1 MKMVRSRSRK
11 DVPDVQVPKRQATQ
25 WEIQSNA
32 VLVELE
38 RKKGQHYEK
47 WGVDR
52 LITLVDIEFRAKFWV
67 QMGRVWD
74 AVDLGD
80 IDRLHKAVNG
90 MCKGFDALETW
101 AEENEI
107 EPNPPIQFLEWKSVR
122 GVPMVVVR
130 TEADAVELQT
140 HRKDINN
147 GNIWTLEELEV
158 FLQEPQVQEIIKL
171 KALVPTARVTK
182 FTPKE
187 GFGQGSGFDDME
199 EDLDAIFSGEP
210 YEAKY
215 KPIGTK

>member
-1 MKMVRSRSRK
+1 MVRSRSRR

-74 AVDLGD
+74 ALDLGD

-101 AEENEI
+101 AAENEI
-107 EPNPPIQFLEWKSVR
+107 EPNPPIQFLEWKSINGVVLVGER
-122 GVPMVVVR
+122 GGWC
-130 TEADAVELQT
+130 
-140 HRKDINN
+140 I
-147 GNIWTLEELEV
+147 IEV
-158 FLQEPQVQEIIKL
+158 H
-171 KALVPTARVTK
+171 
-182 FTPKE
+182 
-187 GFGQGSGFDDME
+187 DND
-199 EDLDAIFSGEP
+199 FSLSNS
-210 YEAKY
+210 
-215 KPIGTK
+215 

>member
-1 MKMVRSRSRK
+1 MVRSRSRK
-11 DVPDVQVPKRQATQ
+11 DVPEVIKPARQATQ

-52 LITLVDIEFRAKFWV
+52 LITLVDIEFRNKFWT

-74 AVDLGD
+74 ALDRSD
-80 IDRLHKAVNG
+80 IDKLHKAVNG
-90 MCKGFDALETW
+90 MVKGFEALETW
-101 AEENEI
+101 AVENEI
-107 EPNPPIQFLEWKSVR
+107 EPNPPIQFLEWKSIK

-130 TEADAVELQT
+130 TEVEAVELQK

-147 GNIWTLEELEV
+147 GNIWTLQEIEV
-158 FLQEPQVQEIIKL
+158 FLQEPEVQTIIRA
-171 KALVPTARVTK
+171 KALVPTARITK

-187 GFGQGSGFDDME
+187 GFGKGSGFDDME
-199 EDLDAIFSGEP
+199 EDLDVIFSGEP
-210 YEAKY
+210 YEPKY
-215 KPIGTK
+215 RPI

>member
-1 MKMVRSRSRK
+1 MVRSRSRK
-11 DVPDVQVPKRQATQ
+11 DVPEVIKPARQATQ

-52 LITLVDIEFRAKFWV
+52 LITLVDIEFRTKFWV

-74 AVDLGD
+74 ALDLGD
-80 IDRLHKAVNG
+80 LDRLHKAVNG
-90 MCKGFDALETW
+90 MCKGFDAFETW
-101 AEENEI
+101 AAENEI
-107 EPNPPIQFLEWKSVR
+107 EPNPPIQCLEWKSVK
-122 GVPMVVVR
+122 GIVMVVVR
-130 TEADAVELQT
+130 TEVEAVELQK

-147 GNIWTLEELEV
+147 GNIWTLEEIEV
-158 FLQEPQVQEIIKL
+158 FLQEPEVQEIIRL
-171 KALVPTARVTK
+171 KALVPTARITK

-210 YEAKY
+210 YVPKY
-215 KPIGTK
+215 KPI

>member
-1 MKMVRSRSRK
+1 MVRSRSRK

-47 WGVDR
+47 WGVGR
-52 LITLVDIEFRAKFWV
+52 LITLVDIEFRTKVWL

-74 AVDLGD
+74 ALDMGDLD
-80 IDRLHKAVNG
+80 KLHKAVNG
-90 MCKGFDALETW
+90 MCKGFDAIEKW

-107 EPNPPIQFLEWKSVR
+107 EPNPAIQFLEWKSVK
-122 GVPMVVVR
+122 GVVMVVVR
-130 TEADAVELQT
+130 TENEAVELQT
-140 HRKDINN
+140 RRKDINN
-147 GNIWTLEELEV
+147 GNIWTLEEIEV

-171 KALVPTARVTK
+171 KALFPTARITK

-199 EDLDAIFSGEP
+199 EDLDMIFSGEP

-215 KPIGTK
+215 KPVGTK

>member
-1 MKMVRSRSRK
+1 MVRSRSRK
-11 DVPDVQVPKRQATQ
+11 DVPEVQVPKRHATQ

-38 RKKGQHYEK
+38 RKKNQHYDK

-67 QMGRVWD
+67 QMSRVWD

-101 AEENEI
+101 AAENEI
-107 EPNPPIQFLEWKSVR
+107 EPNPAIQFLEWKSAK
-122 GVPMVVVR
+122 GVPMVIVR
-130 TEADAVELQT
+130 TENEAVDLQRQ
-140 HRKDINN
+140 RKDINN
-147 GNIWTLEELEV
+147 ANIWTLEEIEV

-171 KALVPTARVTK
+171 KALVPTARITK

-187 GFGQGSGFDDME
+187 GFGKGSGFDDME
-199 EDLDAIFSGEP
+199 DDLDLIFSGEP
-210 YEAKY
+210 YEPKY
-215 KPIGTK
+215 KPV

>member
-1 MKMVRSRSRK
+1 MVRSRSRR
-11 DVPDVQVPKRQATQ
+11 DVPEVIKPARQATQ

-52 LITLVDIEFRAKFWV
+52 LITLVDTEFRTKFWV

-74 AVDLGD
+74 ALDMGD

-90 MCKGFDALETW
+90 MCKGFDALEKW

-107 EPNPPIQFLEWKSVR
+107 AANPSIQFLEWKSVK
-122 GVPMVVVR
+122 GVPMVVVK
-130 TEADAVELQT
+130 TENDAVDLQRQ
-140 HRKDINN
+140 RKDINN
-147 GNIWTLEELEV
+147 GNIWTLEEIEV

-171 KALVPTARVTK
+171 KALVPTATL
-182 FTPKE
+182 F
-187 GFGQGSGFDDME
+187 
-199 EDLDAIFSGEP
+199 
-210 YEAKY
+210 EAVVFASRA
-215 KPIGTK
+215 

>member
-1 MKMVRSRSRK
+1 MVRSRSRK

-74 AVDLGD
+74 ALELGD
-80 IDRLHKAVNG
+80 IEKLHKAVNG

-101 AEENEI
+101 ALENEI
-107 EPNPPIQFLEWKSVR
+107 EPNPPIQFLEWKSIK
-122 GVPMVVVR
+122 GVVMVVVR
-130 TEADAVELQT
+130 TEIEAVELQK

-147 GNIWTLEELEV
+147 GNIWTLQEIEV
-158 FLQEPQVQEIIKL
+158 FLQEPEVQEIIRL
-171 KALVPTARVTK
+171 KALVPTARITK

-210 YEAKY
+210 YEPKY
-215 KPIGTK
+215 KPVGTK

>member
-1 MKMVRSRSRK
+1 MVRSRSRK

-38 RKKGQHYEK
+38 CKKGQHYEK

-74 AVDLGD
+74 ALDLGE

-101 AEENEI
+101 ALENEI
-107 EPNPPIQFLEWKSVR
+107 EPNPAIQFLEWKSVR

-147 GNIWTLEELEV
+147 GNIWTLEEIEV

-171 KALVPTARVTK
+171 KALVPTARMTK

-187 GFGQGSGFDDME
+187 GFGNGSGFDDME
-199 EDLDAIFSGEP
+199 DDLHAFEGGSDYVP
-210 YEAKY
+210 KY
-215 KPIGTK
+215 KPLDRK

>member
-1 MKMVRSRSRK
+1 MVRSRSRK

-38 RKKGQHYEK
+38 RRKGQHYEK

-74 AVDLGD
+74 ALELGD
-80 IDRLHKAVNG
+80 IEKLHKAVNG

-101 AEENEI
+101 ALENEI
-107 EPNPPIQFLEWKSVR
+107 EPNPPIQFLEWKSIK
-122 GVPMVVVR
+122 GVVMVVVR
-130 TEADAVELQT
+130 TEIEAVELQK

-147 GNIWTLEELEV
+147 GNIWTLQEIEV
-158 FLQEPQVQEIIKL
+158 FLQEPEVQEIIRL
-171 KALVPTARVTK
+171 KALVPTARITK

-210 YEAKY
+210 YEPKY
-215 KPIGTK
+215 KPVGTK

>member
-1 MKMVRSRSRK
+1 MVRSRSRR

-52 LITLVDIEFRAKFWV
+52 LITLVDTEFRAKFWV

-80 IDRLHKAVNG
+80 LDKLHKAVNG
-90 MCKGFDALETW
+90 MCKGFDALEKW

-107 EPNPPIQFLEWKSVR
+107 EPNPSIQFLEWKSVK

-130 TEADAVELQT
+130 TENDAVELQT

-199 EDLDAIFSGEP
+199 NDLHAFEGGQP

-215 KPIGTK
+215 KPMERK

>member
-1 MKMVRSRSRK
+1 MVRSRLRK
-11 DVPDVQVPKRQATQ
+11 DVPEVIKPVRQATQ

-52 LITLVDIEFRAKFWV
+52 LITLVDIEFRTKFWV

-74 AVDLGD
+74 ALDLGD

-90 MCKGFDALETW
+90 MCKGFEALETW
-101 AEENEI
+101 AAENEI
-107 EPNPPIQFLEWKSVR
+107 EPNPPIQFLEWKSIK
-122 GVPMVVVR
+122 GVVMVVVR
-130 TEADAVELQT
+130 TEIEAVELQT

-147 GNIWTLEELEV
+147 GNIWTLQEIEV
-158 FLQEPQVQEIIKL
+158 FLQEPEVQEIIRL
-171 KALVPTARVTK
+171 KALVPTARITK

-187 GFGQGSGFDDME
+187 GFGKGSGFDDME
-199 EDLDAIFSGEP
+199 EDLDLIFSGEP
-210 YEAKY
+210 YEPKY
-215 KPIGTK
+215 KPI

>member
-1 MKMVRSRSRK
+1 MVRSRSRK
-11 DVPDVQVPKRQATQ
+11 DVPEVIKPARQATQ

-52 LITLVDIEFRAKFWV
+52 LITLVDIEFRTKFWT

-74 AVDLGD
+74 ALDRSD
-80 IDRLHKAVNG
+80 IDKLHKAVNG
-90 MCKGFDALETW
+90 MVKGFEALETW
-101 AEENEI
+101 AVENEI
-107 EPNPPIQFLEWKSVR
+107 EPNPPIQFLEWKSIK

-130 TEADAVELQT
+130 TEVEAVELQK

-147 GNIWTLEELEV
+147 GNIWTLQEIEV
-158 FLQEPQVQEIIKL
+158 FLQEPEVQTIIRA
-171 KALVPTARVTK
+171 KALVPTARITK

-187 GFGQGSGFDDME
+187 GFGKGSGFDDME
-199 EDLDAIFSGEP
+199 EDLDVIFSGEP
-210 YEAKY
+210 YEPKY
-215 KPIGTK
+215 RPI

>member
-1 MKMVRSRSRK
+1 MVRSRSRK

-38 RKKGQHYEK
+38 RRKGQHYEK

-74 AVDLGD
+74 ALELGD
-80 IDRLHKAVNG
+80 IEKLHKAVNG
-90 MCKGFDALETW
+90 MCKGFEALETW
-101 AEENEI
+101 ALENEI
-107 EPNPPIQFLEWKSVR
+107 EPNPPIQFLEWKSIK
-122 GVPMVVVR
+122 GVVMVVVR
-130 TEADAVELQT
+130 TEIEAVELQK

-147 GNIWTLEELEV
+147 GNIWTLQEIEV
-158 FLQEPQVQEIIKL
+158 FLQEPEVQEIIRL
-171 KALVPTARVTK
+171 KALVPTARITK

-210 YEAKY
+210 YEPKY
-215 KPIGTK
+215 KPVGTK

>member
-1 MKMVRSRSRK
+1 MVRSRSRK
-11 DVPDVQVPKRQATQ
+11 DVPDVQVPKRHATQ

-38 RKKGQHYEK
+38 RKKSQHYEK

-52 LITLVDIEFRAKFWV
+52 LITLVDTEFRSKFWV

-101 AEENEI
+101 ALENEI
-107 EPNPPIQFLEWKSVR
+107 EPNPAIQFLEWKSIK
-122 GVPMVVVR
+122 GVPMVIVR
-130 TEADAVELQT
+130 TEIEAVELQK

-147 GNIWTLEELEV
+147 GNIWTLQEIEV
-158 FLQEPQVQEIIKL
+158 FLQEPEVQEIIKL
-171 KALVPTARVTK
+171 KALVPTARITK

-187 GFGQGSGFDDME
+187 GFGKGSGFDDME
-199 EDLDAIFSGEP
+199 DDLDFIFSGEP
-210 YEAKY
+210 YEPKY
-215 KPIGTK
+215 KPIGHG

>member
-1 MKMVRSRSRK
+1 MVRSRSRR
-11 DVPDVQVPKRQATQ
+11 DVPEVIKPARQATQ

-52 LITLVDIEFRAKFWV
+52 LITLVDIEFRTKFWV

-74 AVDLGD
+74 ALDMGD
-80 IDRLHKAVNG
+80 IDN
-90 MCKGFDALETW
+90 
-101 AEENEI
+101 
-107 EPNPPIQFLEWKSVR
+107 
-122 GVPMVVVR
+122 
-130 TEADAVELQT
+130 
-140 HRKDINN
+140 INN
-147 GNIWTLEELEV
+147 GNIWTLEEIEV
-158 FLQEPQVQEIIKL
+158 FLQEPQVQTIIKA
-171 KALVPTARVTK
+171 KALSPTARMTK

-215 KPIGTK
+215 KPLNRG

>member
-1 MKMVRSRSRK
+1 MVRSRSRK
-11 DVPDVQVPKRQATQ
+11 DVPEVIKPVRQATQ

-38 RKKGQHYEK
+38 RKKSQHYEK

-101 AEENEI
+101 AAENEI
-107 EPNPPIQFLEWKSVR
+107 EPNPPIQCLEWKSVK
-122 GVPMVVVR
+122 GIVMVVVS
-130 TEADAVELQT
+130 TEVEAVELQK

-147 GNIWTLEELEV
+147 GNIWTLEEIEV
-158 FLQEPQVQEIIKL
+158 FLQEPEVQEIIRL
-171 KALVPTARVTK
+171 KALVPTARITK

-199 EDLDAIFSGEP
+199 EDLDMIFSGEP

-215 KPIGTK
+215 KPI

>member
-1 MKMVRSRSRK
+1 MVRSRSRR
-11 DVPDVQVPKRQATQ
+11 DVPEVIKPARQATQ

-52 LITLVDIEFRAKFWV
+52 LITLVDTEFRTKFWV

-74 AVDLGD
+74 ALDMGD
-80 IDRLHKAVNG
+80 IDKLHKAVNG
-90 MCKGFDALETW
+90 MCKGFDALEKW

-107 EPNPPIQFLEWKSVR
+107 QPNPPIPCLEWKSVK

-130 TEADAVELQT
+130 NENDAVDLQRQ
-140 HRKDINN
+140 RKDINN
-147 GNIWTLEELEV
+147 GNIWTLEEIEV

-171 KALVPTARVTK
+171 KALVPTARMTK

-187 GFGQGSGFDDME
+187 GFGNGSGFDDME
-199 EDLDAIFSGEP
+199 DDLDAIFSGEP

-215 KPIGTK
+215 KPMERK

>member
-1 MKMVRSRSRK
+1 MVRSRSRK
-11 DVPDVQVPKRQATQ
+11 DVPEVIKPARQATQ

-32 VLVELE
+32 VLVELD

-74 AVDLGD
+74 ALDLGD
-80 IDRLHKAVNG
+80 IDKLHKAVNG

-101 AEENEI
+101 AAENEI
-107 EPNPPIQFLEWKSVR
+107 EPNPAIQFLEWKSVK
-122 GVPMVVVR
+122 GIVMVVVR
-130 TEADAVELQT
+130 TEVEAVELQK

-147 GNIWTLEELEV
+147 GNIWTLEEIEV
-158 FLQEPQVQEIIKL
+158 FLQEPEVQEIIRL
-171 KALVPTARVTK
+171 KALVPTARITK

-187 GFGQGSGFDDME
+187 WFGQGSGFDDIE

-215 KPIGTK
+215 KPLNHG

>member
-1 MKMVRSRSRK
+1 MVRSRSRK
-11 DVPDVQVPKRQATQ
+11 DVPDVQVPKRQATE

-38 RKKGQHYEK
+38 RKKSQHYEK

-101 AEENEI
+101 ALENEI
-107 EPNPPIQFLEWKSVR
+107 EPNPAIQFLEWKSVK

-130 TEADAVELQT
+130 TENEAVELQT

-147 GNIWTLEELEV
+147 GNIWTLEEIEV

-171 KALVPTARVTK
+171 KALVPTARITK

-199 EDLDAIFSGEP
+199 SDLDAVFSGEP
-210 YEAKY
+210 YVPKY
-215 KPIGTK
+215 KPIGAK

>member
-1 MKMVRSRSRK
+1 MVRSRSRK
-11 DVPDVQVPKRQATQ
+11 DVPEVIKPARQATQ

-52 LITLVDIEFRAKFWV
+52 LITLVDIEFRTKFWV

-101 AEENEI
+101 AAENEI
-107 EPNPPIQFLEWKSVR
+107 EPNPAIQFLEWKSVK
-122 GVPMVVVR
+122 GIVMVVVR
-130 TEADAVELQT
+130 TEVEAVELQK

-147 GNIWTLEELEV
+147 GNIWTLEEIEV
-158 FLQEPQVQEIIKL
+158 FLQEPEVQEIIRL
-171 KALVPTARVTK
+171 KALVPTARITK

-187 GFGQGSGFDDME
+187 WFGQGSGFDDIE

-215 KPIGTK
+215 KPLNHG

>member
-1 MKMVRSRSRK
+1 MVRSRSRK
-11 DVPDVQVPKRQATQ
+11 DVPEVIKPARQATQ

-74 AVDLGD
+74 ALDLGD
-80 IDRLHKAVNG
+80 IDKLHKAVNG
-90 MCKGFDALETW
+90 MCKGFEALETW
-101 AEENEI
+101 AAENEI
-107 EPNPPIQFLEWKSVR
+107 EPNPPIQFLEWKSVK
-122 GVPMVVVR
+122 GVVMVVVR
-130 TEADAVELQT
+130 TEIEAVELQK

-147 GNIWTLEELEV
+147 GNIWTLEEIEV
-158 FLQEPQVQEIIKL
+158 FLQEPEVQEIIRL
-171 KALVPTARVTK
+171 KALVPTARITK

-187 GFGQGSGFDDME
+187 GFGKGSSGFDDME
-199 EDLDAIFSGEP
+199 DDLDAIFSGEP

-215 KPIGTK
+215 KPI

>member
-1 MKMVRSRSRK
+1 MVRSRSRK
-11 DVPDVQVPKRQATQ
+11 DVPEVIKPARQATQ

-38 RKKGQHYEK
+38 RKKSQHYEK

-74 AVDLGD
+74 ALDLGD
-80 IDRLHKAVNG
+80 IDKLHKAVNG
-90 MCKGFDALETW
+90 MCKGFEALETW
-101 AEENEI
+101 AAENEI
-107 EPNPPIQFLEWKSVR
+107 EPNPAIQFLEWKSVK
-122 GVPMVVVR
+122 GIVMVVVR
-130 TEADAVELQT
+130 TEVEAVELQK

-147 GNIWTLEELEV
+147 GNIWTLEEIEV
-158 FLQEPQVQEIIKL
+158 FLQEPEVQEIIRL
-171 KALVPTARVTK
+171 KALVPTARITK

-187 GFGQGSGFDDME
+187 WFGQGSGFDDIE

-215 KPIGTK
+215 KPLNHG

>member
-1 MKMVRSRSRK
+1 MVRSRSRK

-80 IDRLHKAVNG
+80 LDKLHKAVNG

-101 AEENEI
+101 ALENEI
-107 EPNPPIQFLEWKSVR
+107 EPNPAIQFLEWKSVR
-122 GVPMVVVR
+122 GVPMIVVR
-130 TEADAVELQT
+130 TENDAVELQT

-171 KALVPTARVTK
+171 KALVPTARITK

-215 KPIGTK
+215 KPIGHG

>member
-1 MKMVRSRSRK
+1 MVRSRSRK

-74 AVDLGD
+74 ALELGD
-80 IDRLHKAVNG
+80 IEKLHKAVNG
-90 MCKGFDALETW
+90 MCKGFEALETW
-101 AEENEI
+101 ALENEI
-107 EPNPPIQFLEWKSVR
+107 EPNPPIQFLEWKSIK
-122 GVPMVVVR
+122 GVVMVVVR
-130 TEADAVELQT
+130 TEIEAVELQK

-147 GNIWTLEELEV
+147 GNIWTLQEIEV
-158 FLQEPQVQEIIKL
+158 FLQEPEVQEIIRL
-171 KALVPTARVTK
+171 KALVPTARITK

-210 YEAKY
+210 YEPKY
-215 KPIGTK
+215 KPVGTK

>member
-1 MKMVRSRSRK
+1 MVRSRSRK

-38 RKKGQHYEK
+38 RKKSQHYEK

-80 IDRLHKAVNG
+80 IDRLRKAVNG
-90 MCKGFDALETW
+90 MCKGFEALEKW

-107 EPNPPIQFLEWKSVR
+107 EPNPAIQFLEWKSVR
-122 GVPMVVVR
+122 GVPMVIVR
-130 TEADAVELQT
+130 TENEAVELQT

-147 GNIWTLEELEV
+147 GNIWTLEEIEV

-187 GFGQGSGFDDME
+187 GFGKGSGFDDME

>member
-1 MKMVRSRSRK
+1 MVRSRSRK
-11 DVPDVQVPKRQATQ
+11 DVPDVQVPKRQATH

-38 RKKGQHYEK
+38 RKKSQHYEK

-52 LITLVDIEFRAKFWV
+52 LITLVDTEFRSKFWV

-101 AEENEI
+101 ALDNEI
-107 EPNPPIQFLEWKSVR
+107 EPNPSIQFLEWKSIK

-130 TEADAVELQT
+130 TENEAVELQK

-147 GNIWTLEELEV
+147 GNIWTLQEIEV

-171 KALVPTARVTK
+171 KALVPTARITK

-187 GFGQGSGFDDME
+187 GFGQSSGFDDME

-210 YEAKY
+210 YEPKY
-215 KPIGTK
+215 KPI

>member
-1 MKMVRSRSRK
+1 MVRSRSRK

-38 RKKGQHYEK
+38 RKKSQHYEK

-52 LITLVDIEFRAKFWV
+52 LITLVDTEFRAKFWV

-101 AEENEI
+101 ALENEI
-107 EPNPPIQFLEWKSVR
+107 EPNPAIQFLEWKSIK
-122 GVPMVVVR
+122 GVPMVIVR
-130 TEADAVELQT
+130 TEIEAVELQK

-147 GNIWTLEELEV
+147 GNIWTLQEIEV

-171 KALVPTARVTK
+171 KALVPTARITK

-199 EDLDAIFSGEP
+199 EDLDLIFSGEP
-210 YEAKY
+210 YEPKY
-215 KPIGTK
+215 KPLNRG

>member
-1 MKMVRSRSRK
+1 MVRSRSRK

-38 RKKGQHYEK
+38 RKKSQHYEK

-101 AEENEI
+101 ALENEI
-107 EPNPPIQFLEWKSVR
+107 EPNPAIQFLEWKSVR
-122 GVPMVVVR
+122 GVPMIVVR
-130 TEADAVELQT
+130 TENDAVELQT

-147 GNIWTLEELEV
+147 GNIWTLEEIEV

-171 KALVPTARVTK
+171 KALVPTARITK

-199 EDLDAIFSGEP
+199 SDLDAVFSGEP
-210 YEAKY
+210 YVPKY
-215 KPIGTK
+215 KPIGAK

>member
-1 MKMVRSRSRK
+1 MVRSRSRK

-38 RKKGQHYEK
+38 RKKSQHYEK

-52 LITLVDIEFRAKFWV
+52 LITLVDIEFRTKFWV

-101 AEENEI
+101 AAENEI
-107 EPNPPIQFLEWKSVR
+107 EPNPAIQFLEWKSIK

-147 GNIWTLEELEV
+147 GNIWTLEEIEV

-171 KALVPTARVTK
+171 KALVPTARITK

-199 EDLDAIFSGEP
+199 SDLDAIFSGEP
-210 YEAKY
+210 YEPKY
-215 KPIGTK
+215 KPV

>member
-1 MKMVRSRSRK
+1 MVRSRSRK

-38 RKKGQHYEK
+38 RKKSQHYEK

-52 LITLVDIEFRAKFWV
+52 LITLVDIDFRTKFWV

-101 AEENEI
+101 ALENEI
-107 EPNPPIQFLEWKSVR
+107 EPNPAIQFLEWKSIK
-122 GVPMVVVR
+122 GIPMVVVR

-147 GNIWTLEELEV
+147 GNIWTLEEIEV

-171 KALVPTARVTK
+171 KALVPTARITK

-199 EDLDAIFSGEP
+199 SDLDAIFSGEP

-215 KPIGTK
+215 KPLNRG

>member
-1 MKMVRSRSRK
+1 MVRSRSRR

-38 RKKGQHYEK
+38 RKKSQHYEK

-52 LITLVDIEFRAKFWV
+52 LITLVDTEFRAKFWV

-90 MCKGFDALETW
+90 MCKGFDALEKW

-107 EPNPPIQFLEWKSVR
+107 QPNPAIQFLEWKSVK

-130 TEADAVELQT
+130 TENEAVELQT

-147 GNIWTLEELEV
+147 GNIWTLEEIEV

-171 KALVPTARVTK
+171 KALVPTARMTK

-199 EDLDAIFSGEP
+199 SDLDAIFSGEH

-215 KPIGTK
+215 KPLNRG

>member
-1 MKMVRSRSRK
+1 MVRSRSRK

-38 RKKGQHYEK
+38 RRKGQHYEK

-52 LITLVDIEFRAKFWV
+52 LITLVDTEFRAKFWV
-67 QMGRVWD
+67 QIGRVWD

-80 IDRLHKAVNG
+80 IEKLHKAVNG
-90 MCKGFDALETW
+90 MCKGFEALETW
-101 AEENEI
+101 ALENEI
-107 EPNPPIQFLEWKSVR
+107 EPNPPIQFLEWKSIK
-122 GVPMVVVR
+122 GVVMVVVR
-130 TEADAVELQT
+130 TEIEAVELQK

-147 GNIWTLEELEV
+147 GNIWTLQEIEV
-158 FLQEPQVQEIIKL
+158 FLQELEVQEIIRL
-171 KALVPTARVTK
+171 KALVPTARITK

-210 YEAKY
+210 YEPKY
-215 KPIGTK
+215 KPI

>member
-1 MKMVRSRSRK
+1 MVRSRSRR

-52 LITLVDIEFRAKFWV
+52 LITLVDIEFRTKFWV

-101 AEENEI
+101 AAENEI
-107 EPNPPIQFLEWKSVR
+107 EPNPAIQFLEWKSIK

-140 HRKDINN
+140 RRKDINN
-147 GNIWTLEELEV
+147 GNIWTLEEIEV

-171 KALVPTARVTK
+171 KALVPTARITK

-199 EDLDAIFSGEP
+199 SDLDAIFSGEP
-210 YEAKY
+210 YEPKY
-215 KPIGTK
+215 KPIGVK

>member
-1 MKMVRSRSRK
+1 MVRSRSRK

-38 RKKGQHYEK
+38 CKKGQHYEK

-52 LITLVDIEFRAKFWV
+52 LITLVDIEFRTKFWV

-101 AEENEI
+101 ALENEI
-107 EPNPPIQFLEWKSVR
+107 EPNPPIQFLEWKSVK
-122 GVPMVVVR
+122 GVVMVVVR
-130 TEADAVELQT
+130 TEIEAVELQK

-147 GNIWTLEELEV
+147 GNIWTLQEIEV
-158 FLQEPQVQEIIKL
+158 FLQEPEVQEIIRL
-171 KALVPTARVTK
+171 KALVPTARITK

-187 GFGQGSGFDDME
+187 GFGHGSGFDDME
-199 EDLDAIFSGEP
+199 EDLDMIFSGEP
-210 YEAKY
+210 YEPKY
-215 KPIGTK
+215 KPI

>member
-1 MKMVRSRSRK
+1 MVRSRSRK

-52 LITLVDIEFRAKFWV
+52 LITLVDIDFRTKFWV

-90 MCKGFDALETW
+90 MCKGFDALEKW

-107 EPNPPIQFLEWKSVR
+107 EPNPAIQFLEWKSVK

-147 GNIWTLEELEV
+147 GNIWTLEEIEV

-171 KALVPTARVTK
+171 KALVPTARITK

-199 EDLDAIFSGEP
+199 SDLDAIFSGEP
-210 YEAKY
+210 YVPKY
-215 KPIGTK
+215 KPIGVK

>member
-1 MKMVRSRSRK
+1 MVRSRSRK

-101 AEENEI
+101 ALENEI
-107 EPNPPIQFLEWKSVR
+107 EPNPAIQFLEWKSVR

-147 GNIWTLEELEV
+147 GNIWTLEEIEV

-171 KALVPTARVTK
+171 KALVPTARITK

-199 EDLDAIFSGEP
+199 SDLDAIFSNEP
-210 YEAKY
+210 YEPKY
-215 KPIGTK
+215 KPLSRG